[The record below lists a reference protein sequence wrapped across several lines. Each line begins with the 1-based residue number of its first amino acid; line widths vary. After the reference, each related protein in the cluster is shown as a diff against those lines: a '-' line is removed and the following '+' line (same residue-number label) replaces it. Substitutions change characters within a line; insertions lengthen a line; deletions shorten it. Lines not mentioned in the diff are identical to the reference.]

1 MTVFIHQGDA
11 PLSVRQAANRGIRVM
26 HREMTAAG
34 ARAGDVDILMTVPHA
49 DLPQRLLDILA
60 ALPGQPATY
69 ADYAA
74 AWEADN
80 ATNAANNL
88 FNHQVA
94 SYQSALARLAQ
105 YRLADGR
112 PAIYEDQPTG
122 EVDEQGQP
130 VTESVMVQSPIDPLP
145 AQVEQPV
152 YDADGTQTG
161 TEMVPNPLIV
171 QDDAERA
178 AAQATVDALAAIVGA

>member
-1 MTVFIHQGDA
+1 MTVFINQGDA
-11 PLSVRQAANRGIRVM
+11 PLSVRQAANRGLRVM
-26 HREMTAAG
+26 HRELTAAG
-34 ARAGDVDILMTVPHA
+34 ARAGDMDIFMTVPHA
-49 DLPQRLLDILA
+49 DLPQRLLDVLT

-88 FNHQVA
+88 YNHQLA

-105 YRLADGR
+105 YRLADGK
-112 PAIYEDQPTG
+112 PEETIETPTG
-122 EVDEQGQP
+122 TFDEDGNEIID
-130 VTESVMVQSPIDPLP
+130 VTVIPAVDPLP

-152 YDADGTQTG
+152 YDAEGMQTG

-178 AAQATVDALAAIVGA
+178 AAQATVDDLAAIVAA